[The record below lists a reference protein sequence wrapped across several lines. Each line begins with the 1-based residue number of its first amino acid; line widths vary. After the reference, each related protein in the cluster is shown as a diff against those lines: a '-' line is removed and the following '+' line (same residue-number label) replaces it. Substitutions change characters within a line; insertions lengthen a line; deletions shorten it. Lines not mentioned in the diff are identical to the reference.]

1 MLHVLSI
8 KLKLWL
14 LQFEKEQYSVV
25 LKASNFEIKLFQ
37 RHDLS
42 NKITFKF
49 FLGYHPSHSFHP
61 KRQKQWKVD
70 DSSYFYFF
78 LLLATY
84 IINLTLFLIEWNSVV
99 KEKEY
104 SQMVF
109 QTNILKKVD
118 LFLIYQSR
126 ISKSTQL

>member
-14 LQFEKEQYSVV
+14 LQFEKEQYSVA

-49 FLGYHPSHSFHP
+49 FLGYHPSHSSHP
-61 KRQKQWKVD
+61 KSQKQWKVD
-70 DSSYFYFF
+70 GSGYFYSF

-84 IINLTLFLIEWNSVV
+84 IINLTLFSIDWNSVV

-104 SQMVF
+104 SQVDF
-109 QTNILKKVD
+109 QTNILKKVH
-118 LFLIYQSR
+118 LLLYLSI
-126 ISKSTQL
+126 KNC